1 MLFVLYDLSGRTVCY
16 ESGDGF
22 SLTET
27 GKKTVQRKGGSI
39 CFSWRGGFRSVWIL
53 SADPLTC
60 QPSGEYDTGICG
72 NQHDHG
78 KVRMRTAD
86 DKRTL
91 RRSRGAV
98 HSRISHG
105 RHDGSSEALPWTGQ
119 NVGSAARGNRLLP
132 CVCCC
137 IFPVYAVEKKG
148 KIHCRVKLQMEE
160 HRTEVDA
167 FFDTG
172 NGLYDSVLQV

>member
-1 MLFVLYDLSGRTVCY
+1 MSYTIYPDVLFVTNLVMDFLLLRLVKKLCRGKAGV
-16 ESGDGF
+16 F
-22 SLTET
+22 ASL
-27 GKKTVQRKGGSI
+27 GGAA
-39 CFSWRGGFRSVWIL
+39 FGAFGYM

-105 RHDGSSEALPWTGQ
+105 RHDGSPEALPWTGQ

-148 KIHCRVKLQMEE
+148 KDPLSGEIADGRAQDRSGCFLIRQRPV
-160 HRTEVDA
+160 
-167 FFDTG
+167 
-172 NGLYDSVLQV
+172 